1 MSMLKGTLYT
11 CEVEHDGGVEDV
23 SVTVNHDG
31 TETATI
37 HFGSSF
43 TLRLDEKN
51 LDDLL
56 DVLRDASSEL
66 GRRRSFGHDELA
78 RKEMAD

>member
-1 MSMLKGTLYT
+1 MFDGTLYT
-11 CEVEHDGGVEDV
+11 TEIEHDGGIADV
-23 SVTVNHDG
+23 RVTVNHDG

-37 HFGSSF
+37 RFGSSF
-43 TLRLDEKN
+43 TLRVDEQN

-66 GRRRSFGHDELA
+66 ARRRCGYMQFDAE
-78 RKEMAD
+78 